1 MDNIKEKLKSQNIVS
16 TIFSFFHISKVLK
29 ITKLSKK
36 YQEILSLHKDLF
48 KMNSYFNESM
58 KYNLNMGFYY
68 DYLDRKS
75 VV

>member
-36 YQEILSLHKDLF
+36 YSHFIKT
-48 KMNSYFNESM
+48 
-58 KYNLNMGFYY
+58 
-68 DYLDRKS
+68 YLK
-75 VV
+75 